1 MIYDDKK
8 LRMIYNSFIRFYL
21 HLDKEII
28 NKYTYQ
34 QLTDRKLRIYFY
46 SGIPFYKQ
54 CIAAIRKDFT
64 EEYITIEEVSKT
76 HIKNFPY
83 YMCELIIKEDADLDV
98 ILGILKINNKFS
110 AL

>member
-21 HLDKEII
+21 HLDKEMP

-46 SGIPFYKQ
+46 DRIPFYKQ
-54 CIAAIRKDFT
+54 CIEAIRKDFT
-64 EEYITIEEVSKT
+64 EEYITINEESEIYRKST
-76 HIKNFPY
+76 PSYK
-83 YMCELIIKEDADLDV
+83 CELIIKEDTDLDV
-98 ILGILKINNKFS
+98 VLGILKINNRFS